1 MPGMSDGPYKTLKM
15 SPKWKALAKLAGN
28 SAHAA
33 EEVAEA
39 VPAALVADW
48 GEIGPGF
55 LRQVRAALGDDDR
68 GMLLP
73 EVAKQEVQRLRSQA
87 ANPMQALLADNAQDV
102 LRDGYRGAEAFEEA
116 TAATL
121 AERADRGVRQVEEH
135 YRREASQ
142 GKAAD
147 IRARLT
153 DSVAAANL
161 RSLAAGLA
169 GGVSTRALTAAT
181 DRSGIDEG
189 VSL

>member
-1 MPGMSDGPYKTLKM
+1 MSDGPYKTLKM
-15 SPKWKALAKLAGN
+15 SHKWKALAKLAGN
-28 SAHAA
+28 AAHAA

-39 VPAALVADW
+39 VPAALLADW
-48 GEIGPGF
+48 REIGPQF
-55 LRQVRAALGDDDR
+55 LRQMRAALGDDNR

-73 EVAKQEVQRLRSQA
+73 EIAKQEVQRLRAQA

-102 LRDGYRGAEAFEEA
+102 LRDGLRGAEAFQEA

-121 AERADRGVRQVEEH
+121 SERADRGLRQVEEH

-153 DSVAAANL
+153 DSVQAANL
-161 RSLAAGLA
+161 RGLAAGLA
-169 GGVSTRALTAAT
+169 AGVSTRDLTAPA
-181 DRSGIDEG
+181 DRSGLDEG
-189 VSL
+189 VRL

>member
-1 MPGMSDGPYKTLKM
+1 MSDGPYKTLKM

-28 SAHAA
+28 AAHTA

-48 GEIGPGF
+48 GEIGQPF
-55 LRQVRAALGDDDR
+55 LRRLRAALGDDDR
-68 GMLLP
+68 GLLLP
-73 EVAKQEVQRLRSQA
+73 EVAKQEVQRLRAQA

-102 LRDGYRGAEAFEEA
+102 LRDGYRGADAFEEA

-121 AERADRGVRQVEEH
+121 TERADRGARQVEEH

-147 IRARLT
+147 IRVRL
-153 DSVAAANL
+153 SGSIAAADL
-161 RSLAAGLA
+161 RGLAAGLA
-169 GGVSTRALTAAT
+169 AGVSTRELTVST
-181 DRSGIDEG
+181 DRSGLDEG

>member
-1 MPGMSDGPYKTLKM
+1 MSDGPYKTLKM

-48 GEIGPGF
+48 GEIGSGF
-55 LRQVRAALGDDDR
+55 LRQLRAALGDDDR
-68 GMLLP
+68 GMLLS
-73 EVAKQEVQRLRSQA
+73 EIAKQEVQRLRTQA

-102 LRDGYRGAEAFEEA
+102 LRDGYHGAEAFEQA

-121 AERADRGVRQVEEH
+121 SERADRGARQVEEH

-142 GKAAD
+142 GKAAN

-153 DSVAAANL
+153 ESMAAANL
-161 RSLAAGLA
+161 RSLAAALA
-169 GGVSTRALTAAT
+169 AGVSTRDLTAST

>member
-1 MPGMSDGPYKTLKM
+1 MSDGPYKTLKM
-15 SPKWKALAKLAGN
+15 SAKWRALAKVAGN
-28 SAHAA
+28 AAHAL
-33 EEVAEA
+33 EEVTEA
-39 VPAALVADW
+39 VPAALVGDW
-48 GEIGPGF
+48 REIGPQF

-68 GMLLP
+68 GILLP
-73 EVAKQEVQRLRSQA
+73 EVATHEVQRLRAQA

-116 TAATL
+116 AAATL

-135 YRREASQ
+135 YRREGSQ

-153 DSVAAANL
+153 DSVAAADL

-169 GGVSTRALTAAT
+169 AGVSTRDLTAST
-181 DRSGIDEG
+181 DRSGLDEG